1 MDFKITNYDVATEQ
15 ICLEQMAE
23 IPIDADFSVADY
35 EGEIKKVLKCE
46 ITPYIT
52 SKQISSNTL
61 HTEGEAI
68 IKVIYCSPEGEICCH
83 EQGVPFKKSFEGGK
97 NMDGG
102 YCEISKDA
110 FIHSCR
116 AVTERKFSIRGA
128 VKVEAVVKTIDKKE
142 IISDIDN
149 SYFEQLKGEAFA
161 TTPIGKTEKNLIIDE
176 EITLPSNM
184 PSAKQIIH
192 SYGSAAITDCK
203 IIADKIIVKGNLK
216 ITMLYTSEEKAIKK
230 FCTNLPF
237 NQIVDMVGISELCDC
252 DAAVT
257 ICGLNISPRNSDD
270 GEYRKFMLICKLEI
284 SASAK
289 CNNLV
294 PVIYDLYSTRYAV
307 TPQCEEVAFSKII
320 KQVNE
325 SFLCKKTLNM
335 PNGEGREI
343 LDVWCKIGSRSA
355 KFDSNNGLLYGS
367 LTACVLYNDSEGEP
381 NYFEHIID
389 FEYPFTL
396 EGDINAPY
404 CNPEINISDCDYS
417 VTNSGEPE
425 LKVEMIIKAVI
436 YDTVRYSLITD
447 LNVDENSTKEN
458 NSALVAYYADK
469 GENVWEIA
477 KSFLANRSEF
487 MSLNHLTEETVQN
500 PKMLLIP
507 LI

>member
-15 ICLEQMAE
+15 ICLEQTVE

-68 IKVIYCSPEGEICCH
+68 LKVIYCNPNGEICCY
-83 EQGVPFKKSFEGGK
+83 EQGVPFKKSFEDSK
-97 NMDGG
+97 NLDGG
-102 YCEISKDA
+102 YCEVYTDS
-110 FIHSCR
+110 FVHSCR

-128 VKVEAVVKTIDKKE
+128 VKLEAIVKTIEKKE
-142 IISDIDN
+142 IISDIDS

-161 TTPIGKTEKNLIIDE
+161 TTPIGKSDKNLIIDE
-176 EITLPSNM
+176 EISLPQNM
-184 PSAKQIIH
+184 PSAKQIINSH
-192 SYGSAAITDCK
+192 GVATITDCK

-216 ITMLYTSEEKAIKK
+216 ITMLYCSEENEIKK
-230 FCTNLPF
+230 YSANFPF
-237 NQIVDMVGISELCDC
+237 NQIIDMIGISEFCDC
-252 DAAVT
+252 DASVS

-270 GEYRKFMLICKLEI
+270 GECRKFMLICKLEI
-284 SASAK
+284 CATAK
-289 CNNLV
+289 CSNSV

-307 TPQCEEVAFSKII
+307 TPECEEVKFSKII

-325 SFLCKKTLNM
+325 SFLCKKTLEM
-335 PNGEGREI
+335 PKIEGLEI
-343 LDVWCKIGSRSA
+343 LDVWCKISSSSA
-355 KFDSNNGLLYGS
+355 KCEETSAVLYGS
-367 LTACVLYNDSEGEP
+367 LTACVLYKDIDGIP

-389 FEYPFTL
+389 FEYPFSL

-404 CNPEINISDCDYS
+404 CKPEINISDCDFAITS
-417 VTNSGEPE
+417 TGEPE
-425 LKVEMIIKAVI
+425 LKVDLIIKAVV
-436 YDTVRYSLITD
+436 YDTTGYSLITA

-458 NSALVAYYADK
+458 GAALVAYYADK

-487 MSLNHLTEETVQN
+487 MSLNHLTEEIVEN